1 MVWNSTPL
9 RAHLSAPTALTLA
22 ATGWLFLTMLAPV
35 GSAWAQ
41 ASPADAPSSAPVVA
55 ATPAPPAAPASAVPA
70 DLGLAALV
78 FRADQTL
85 KFDALEPGSV
95 SPAQLVTL
103 AAGPAASAPE
113 SYAVSA
119 TGDFKVAPAK
129 CELAAR
135 GACALSISFA
145 PTKRG
150 ATKGAIVVSAA
161 QGGPTR
167 VVAELTGT
175 GVGLC
180 EARGFGCSGWTSA
193 WPTVALSLAFFV
205 SMMFVRWN
213 MVAWPARE
221 QLKAEIA
228 AVRSRMLSR
237 ANTVDDRPYPDVRV
251 MELLAEAEQ
260 RVNLG
265 KRWEWLYNVF
275 FWTRGQENMGFH
287 LLHEAKTRLVSTS
300 PPEVLRVELEVAEHR
315 LRVENKPAALALADT
330 IKTELNRHLLD
341 LNDRAAAALRETKA
355 YLRASAT
362 DLASAVTTSL
372 ATSPATSVD
381 AMSAIARQLETALAK
396 DRQTALTLTLCEAM
410 KEGTSAAPP
419 EYRALLGHAA
429 GLMALAGSTRD
440 QLETVRKNT
449 GATDADWRRCLVAY
463 QQGYLA
469 EAEDLRKRIEQAL
482 DASSVAPPER
492 WRALA
497 SEANSLLYAVK
508 DTEFAWTAS
517 WHKKTLWLVMMG
529 LSLMCA
535 LAATLE
541 HAVFLLLGA
550 LGGLLSRMQRM
561 LGREKV
567 AVDYGQSWVTLFLS
581 PVVGA
586 LAGWTGMLL
595 TALAVKLGVL
605 GALFQDLN
613 WDQSYHVLS
622 LAMAT
627 LFGISERLLVTV
639 VETMGAKTGGKPEEK
654 DEAAKTEAAAPDNKP
669 HAKAGAAS
677 QATAA
682 TASEK
687 SGDSQQGTKAP
698 P

>member
-1 MVWNSTPL
+1 MVLNSTAL
-9 RAHLSAPTALTLA
+9 RA
-22 ATGWLFLTMLAPV
+22 LFLTLLVPV
-35 GSAWAQ
+35 GAVLAQ
-41 ASPADAPSSAPVVA
+41 ASPPDAPSSAPVVA
-55 ATPAPPAAPASAVPA
+55 ATSAPPAATASAVHA
-70 DLGLAALV
+70 GSGLAALV

-85 KFDALEPGSV
+85 KFDALEPGRV

-103 AAGPAASAPE
+103 TAGPAASAPE
-113 SYAVSA
+113 SYVVSA
-119 TGDFKVAPAK
+119 TGDFKVVPAQ

-180 EARGFGCSGWTSA
+180 EARGFRCSGWTSA

-287 LLHEAKTRLVSTS
+287 LLHEAKTWLVSNS

-330 IKTELNRHLLD
+330 IKTELNRLLID
-341 LNDRAAAALRETKA
+341 LNDRAAAALRETMA
-355 YLRASAT
+355 YLRPTAT
-362 DLASAVTTSL
+362 DPASAVTAAL

-381 AMSAIARQLETALAK
+381 AMSTIARQLETALAK
-396 DRQTALTLTLCEAM
+396 DRQTALTLILGEAM
-410 KEGTSAAPP
+410 KEGTPATPP
-419 EYRALLGHAA
+419 EHRALLGHAA
-429 GLMALAGSTRD
+429 GLVTLAEATRA
-440 QLETVRKNT
+440 QLEAVRTNA
-449 GATDADWRRCLVAY
+449 GAVDADWRRCLVAY

-469 EAEDLRKRIEQAL
+469 EAEDLRKRIERAL
-482 DASSVAPPER
+482 DSSSVAPPER

-497 SEANSLLYAVK
+497 SEANNLLYAVK

-586 LAGWTGMLL
+586 LGGWTGMLL

-613 WDQSYHVLS
+613 WEQSYNVLS

-639 VETMGAKTGGKPEEK
+639 VETMGAKTGVKPAET
-654 DEAAKTEAAAPDNKP
+654 DDAAKTEAPDNKP
-669 HAKAGAAS
+669 NAKAGAAS